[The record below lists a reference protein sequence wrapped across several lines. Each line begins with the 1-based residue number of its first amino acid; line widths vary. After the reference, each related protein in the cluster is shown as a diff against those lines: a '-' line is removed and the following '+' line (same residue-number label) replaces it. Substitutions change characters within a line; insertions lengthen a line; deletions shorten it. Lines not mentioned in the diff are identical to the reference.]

1 MCAFREEAFMK
12 RAIRVVGI
20 VAAAAMVMAACG
32 SSSSDYKAQDTPTTG
47 RSTTTATTAANG
59 SGAPLSADLTVR
71 VAATTKYGEVL
82 VGPNGHTL
90 YLFEEDQDLASA
102 CTGGCAT
109 VWPALTASGTPSA
122 DTAVAS
128 SKLKTADG
136 QAPNQVAYNGH
147 LLYYYAGD
155 TAEGDVNGTA
165 IPSWYPVNPAG
176 DKVDRD

>member
-1 MCAFREEAFMK
+1 MK
-12 RAIRVVGI
+12 RTIRVVGI

-32 SSSSDYKAQDTPTTG
+32 SSSSDYKAQDTPSTG
-47 RSTTTATTAANG
+47 RSTTTATSTATSTANEY
-59 SGAPLSADLTVR
+59 GAPSSADPTVS
-71 VAATTKYGEVL
+71 VAATTKFGNVL

-90 YLFEEDQDLASA
+90 YLFEKDDDLASA

-122 DTAVAS
+122 DTGVAS
-128 SKLKTADG
+128 SKLTTAHG
-136 QAPNQVAYNGH
+136 QVPNHVAYNGH

-155 TAEGDVNGTA
+155 TAEGDVNGTS